1 MIHEKYTFTILPS
14 LFTIDSVFANPLGL
28 LSLLAIPAILTIH
41 FLQRKSITVPIST
54 LFLLERTQREAVS
67 GRRFERLIPSVPLW
81 MQLLAVLLIAWL
93 LSEPRFQKEN
103 SIQRVAVVVDASASM
118 QVFKNDAVS
127 VIQSQLPK
135 LQGSAAKLEITLLS
149 SQPGTDRIYAG
160 QSQEEM
166 IAALKKFS
174 PNAGVT
180 DPSYALRLARS
191 IVSNEGIVI
200 YLTDT
205 PIEKLPYES
214 RLISVGKPVENVGFT
229 GVTFEEIQG
238 ALTFRAIVKNYGSS
252 PAKRSWSLITQSGSS
267 TPKEFEIKPGAFA
280 TIQAAYP
287 AGQSRVRLELSSDE
301 FKLDDTLPM
310 IAPQPKELKLFAA
323 TSPAFVDLSNKLLR
337 SLAATTQSN
346 DMKESDLIITSYD
359 PLDPILPESNAIL
372 FVEDPSSAGKYLS
385 GGILAEAH
393 SLMDG
398 INWQALLVR
407 ETLQLPR
414 NSADK
419 VLLWQEKRPLI
430 FLREEAGKSMLCFNF
445 DLRLSNATQQP
456 AFIVL
461 LHRFAETLREK
472 KIAPQKLNLETSQPL
487 RITSAPNIPL
497 EISVMDPEG
506 KNLTPP
512 PAGYAPSTPGFV
524 TIKQGE
530 TILLEAAAQFA
541 DTREADLSKT
551 ASAEIDPFITTA
563 SLKLHTTP
571 DPLTR
576 LWLLLLLLAL
586 IIAWYFSNG
595 KSKPTSGRDV
605 YP

>member
-1 MIHEKYTFTILPS
+1 M
-14 LFTIDSVFANPLGL
+14 FANPLGL

-54 LFLLERTQREAVS
+54 LFLLDRTQREAVS

-118 QVFKNDAVS
+118 QVFKNDAIS
-127 VIQSQLPK
+127 AIQSQLPK
-135 LQGSAAKLEITLLS
+135 LQGSASKLEITLLS

-160 QSQEEM
+160 DSQEEM
-166 IAALKKFS
+166 IAALKRFLPS
-174 PNAGVT
+174 SGVT

-205 PIEKLPYES
+205 PVEKLPYQS
-214 RLISVGKPVENVGFT
+214 QLISVGKPVENVGFT
-229 GVTFEEIQG
+229 GVSFDEIQG

-252 PAKRSWSLITQSGSS
+252 TAKRSWSLVTQSGSS
-267 TPKEFEIKPGAFA
+267 APKEFEIKPGAFA

-287 AGQSRVRLELSSDE
+287 VGQSRVRLELSSDE
-301 FKLDDTLPM
+301 FKLDNTLPM
-310 IAPQPKELKLFAA
+310 VAPQPKELKLFAA

-346 DMKESDLIITSYD
+346 DMKESDLVITSYD

-393 SLMDG
+393 PLMDG

-414 NSADK
+414 NTADK

-430 FLREEAGKSMLCFNF
+430 FLREEVGKSILCFNF

-497 EISVMDPEG
+497 EISVVDTAG
-506 KNLTPP
+506 NNLTPP
-512 PAGYAPSTPGFV
+512 PAGYAHATPSFV

-551 ASAEIDPFITTA
+551 ASSEIDPFISTA

-571 DPLTR
+571 DPFTR
-576 LWLLLLLLAL
+576 LWLLILLLAL
-586 IIAWYFSNG
+586 IVAWYFSNG
-595 KSKPTSGRDV
+595 KQRAQSSEPLVNSLPPHNT
-605 YP
+605 

>member
-1 MIHEKYTFTILPS
+1 M
-14 LFTIDSVFANPLGL
+14 FANPLGL

-41 FLQRKSITVPIST
+41 FLQRKSITIPIST

-103 SIQRVAVVVDASASM
+103 SIQRVAIVVDASASM
-118 QVFKNDAVS
+118 QVFKSDAVS
-127 VIQSQLPK
+127 VIQSQLPE
-135 LQGSAAKLEITLLS
+135 LQGSAAKLEITVLS

-160 QSQEEM
+160 GSPEEM
-166 IAALKKFS
+166 IRALRKFN
-174 PNAGVT
+174 PTAGVT
-180 DPSYALRLARS
+180 DPSYALQLARS
-191 IVSNEGIVI
+191 IVSNTGLVI

-214 RLISVGKPVENVGFT
+214 RLISVGRPIENVGFT

-252 PAKRSWSLITQSGSS
+252 DATRSWSLVSKNGSS
-267 TPKEFEIKPGAFA
+267 TPREFQIKPGAFA
-280 TIQAAYP
+280 TIQAAFP
-287 AGQSRVRLELSSDE
+287 VDSSQVRLELDRDD
-301 FKLDDTLPM
+301 FGLDDTLPM

-323 TSPAFVDLSNKLLR
+323 TSPAFVDLSNKLIR

-346 DMKESDLIITSYD
+346 DMKESDLVITSYD
-359 PLDPILPESNAIL
+359 PLDPILPESHAIL

-393 SLMDG
+393 PLMDG

-414 NSADK
+414 DPADK

-430 FLREEAGKSMLCFNF
+430 FLREKGEKSILCFNF

-472 KIAPQKLNLETSQPL
+472 KIAPQKLNLETSQPI
-487 RITSAPNIPL
+487 RITSTPKIPL
-497 EISVMDPEG
+497 EISVTDPAG
-506 KNLTPP
+506 NPLSPP
-512 PAGYAPSTPGFV
+512 PAGLAPASPGFV

-530 TILLEAAAQFA
+530 VVLLEAAAQFA

-551 ASAEIDPFITTA
+551 APSQIDSFVSTA

-571 DPLTR
+571 DPFAR
-576 LWLLLLLLAL
+576 LWLLILLLAL
-586 IIAWYFSNG
+586 LVAWYFSNG
-595 KSKPTSGRDV
+595 ESKQAALS
-605 YP
+605 